1 MNVTIAQLA
10 ESHFEQ
16 LRAVLDAVAREQ
28 RYLALFE
35 APPTQEAFAFY
46 RKLLADGQC
55 HVALQDTSV
64 VGWCDIQPAF
74 GQARKHVGILGIG
87 LLPAFR
93 DRGIGTELLSTAI
106 AAAWARG
113 LTRIELTV
121 REDNANAK
129 RLYERLGFLSEGVN
143 KQSMLGA
150 GQYYDCHSMA
160 LLRARAA

>member
-64 VGWCDIQPAF
+64 VGWCDVCV
-74 GQARKHVGILGIG
+74 RRSRL
-87 LLPAFR
+87 
-93 DRGIGTELLSTAI
+93 E
-106 AAAWARG
+106 
-113 LTRIELTV
+113 TV
-121 REDNANAK
+121 
-129 RLYERLGFLSEGVN
+129 ERS
-143 KQSMLGA
+143 
-150 GQYYDCHSMA
+150 
-160 LLRARAA
+160 

>member
-35 APPTQEAFAFY
+35 APPPQEAFAFY

-55 HVALQDTSV
+55 HVALQDASV

-74 GQARKHVGILGIG
+74 GQARRHIGILGMG

-93 DRGIGTELLSTAI
+93 RRGIGTELLS
-106 AAAWARG
+106 AAVATAWARG

-121 REDNANAK
+121 RDDNASAK
-129 RLYERLGFLSEGVN
+129 RLYERLGFRSEGVN
-143 KQSMLGA
+143 RQSMLVA
-150 GQYYDCHSMA
+150 GQYHDCHSMA
-160 LLRARAA
+160 LLRAHAA